1 MSLNQLLDRH
11 DFSDYARQTVELAL
25 AIQQIPAPTFA
36 EQSRAAYMAEQFKA
50 VNLRD
55 VEMDSLYNVY
65 GRLPGKDSTRSA
77 ILVSAHT
84 DTVFDQHTAL
94 QTRVEGNRI
103 YGPGLGDNSIGV
115 AGLLALVRAL
125 QALRFALDC
134 DLWLVANTREE
145 GLGDL
150 GGMKAVLQRL
160 RDRVSCVVNLEGI
173 AFGHVYHAGI
183 AVRRLHI
190 TARAE
195 GGHSWLNF
203 GRSSAIHGI
212 MQAGA
217 RIMALHLP
225 ESPRTTYNI
234 GIIEGGQSINT
245 IATEAGMWLD
255 LRSEE
260 TATLMRFEQE
270 VRARVNGLKR
280 PDLNIEIEVVGDRPA
295 GRIAPGHPLV
305 ACALS
310 ALAQV
315 GVQGSLENGST
326 DANVPLAAGCP
337 AVTIGITRGGNSHR
351 LDEYIETT
359 PVADGIRQLL
369 FLILAIST
377 APNSWTG
384 LHDRGL

>member
-1 MSLNQLLDRH
+1 
-11 DFSDYARQTVELAL
+11 
-25 AIQQIPAPTFA
+25 
-36 EQSRAAYMAEQFKA
+36 
-50 VNLRD
+50 
-55 VEMDSLYNVY
+55 
-65 GRLPGKDSTRSA
+65 
-77 ILVSAHT
+77 
-84 DTVFDQHTAL
+84 
-94 QTRVEGNRI
+94 
-103 YGPGLGDNSIGV
+103 
-115 AGLLALVRAL
+115 
-125 QALRFALDC
+125 
-134 DLWLVANTREE
+134 
-145 GLGDL
+145 
-150 GGMKAVLQRL
+150 
-160 RDRVSCVVNLEGI
+160 
-173 AFGHVYHAGI
+173 
-183 AVRRLHI
+183 
-190 TARAE
+190 
-195 GGHSWLNF
+195 
-203 GRSSAIHGI
+203 
-212 MQAGA
+212 
-217 RIMALHLP
+217 MALHLP